1 MTAVTDHDT
10 FHEGERFVQER
21 AGEREAALRNGGIV
35 DDTIPS
41 RAIPF
46 LAQQRMLAV
55 GRADAQGAV
64 WGSLLFGV
72 PGLASSVDGRSVVL
86 DRTRIEENS
95 DDPVWGSLGPG
106 ADVGLL
112 AIEFA
117 SRRRLRI
124 NGVVMEADDRHV
136 AIRVHQA
143 YPNCPKYIQRR
154 HSRVDVAAAPDERA
168 GRASGVSLDE
178 ARSAVIERA
187 DTFFVAS
194 RHPTRGL
201 DVSHR
206 GGAPGFVR
214 VVDASRLRIP
224 DYPGNSMFN
233 TFGNFAV
240 DDRAGL
246 VFLDFERRSLL
257 QMSGTA
263 MLRFDEP
270 EEPSQPT
277 GGTGRY
283 WDFHAARWF
292 ESPLA
297 TRLTWDSPEVSP
309 YLARVL
315 EHSR

>member
-1 MTAVTDHDT
+1 MTDQDT

-35 DDTIPS
+35 GDTIPS

-46 LAQQRMLAV
+46 LAQQPMLV
-55 GRADAQGAV
+55 IGHADAQGAV

-72 PGLASSVDGRSVVL
+72 PGLVSSVDGRSVVL
-86 DRTRIEENS
+86 DRTRIEENR
-95 DDPVWGSLGPG
+95 DDAVWESLVPG
-106 ADVGLL
+106 AELGLL
-112 AIEFA
+112 AIELA

-124 NGVVMEADDRHV
+124 NGVVMETDDRHV
-136 AIRVHQA
+136 VIRVRQA

-154 HSRVDVAAAPDERA
+154 HIRADGAASPDERPA
-168 GRASGVSLDE
+168 RASGVSLDA
-178 ARSAVIERA
+178 ARTAVIGRA

-206 GGAPGFVR
+206 GGPPGFVR
-214 VVDASRLRIP
+214 VLDANRLRIP

-246 VFLDFERRSLL
+246 VFLDFGRRSVL
-257 QMSGTA
+257 QMSGSA
-263 MLRFDEP
+263 ELRFVERED
-270 EEPSQPT
+270 PSQPT

-283 WDFHAARWF
+283 WDFHVARWF
-292 ESPLA
+292 ELPLA
-297 TRLTWDSPEVSP
+297 TRLTWDGPEVSP